1 MSGIRQAFERLRAV
15 RHIEWVML
23 CIACAAVLILMGGE
37 GRQHGSTQL
46 ELRMENVLG
55 CMEGAGEVRVLVN
68 EGAGGAVVGVVVV
81 AQGARDL
88 RVAMALQQAV
98 QALMDID
105 AAQIEVLSMQEDIAA
120 K

>member
-1 MSGIRQAFERLRAV
+1 MVGIRQAFERLRAV

-37 GRQHGSTQL
+37 QQHGSTQL

-55 CMEGAGEVRVLVN
+55 CMEGAGKVRVLVN
-68 EGAGGAVVGVVVV
+68 EGAGGTVVGVVVV

-88 RVAMALQQAV
+88 RVALALQQAV
-98 QALMDID
+98 QALTGID
-105 AAQIEVLSMQEDIAA
+105 AVQIEVLSMEEDSSLR
-120 K
+120 